1 MELLPLATAALL
13 GNVDVSAQVVLSF
26 SGDFER
32 HTIQYQC
39 DGLDPFAVD
48 FINAAP
54 NFIALVPIGPQKLV
68 FVSVLSGS
76 GVKYVSG
83 QFEFWTKGSDATLT
97 DLQVD
102 SGGALNCMEV
112 TETP

>member
-1 MELLPLATAALL
+1 M
-13 GNVDVSAQVVLSF
+13 
-26 SGDFER
+26 
-32 HTIQYQC
+32 
-39 DGLDPFAVD
+39 
-48 FINAAP
+48 
-54 NFIALVPIGPQKLV
+54 